1 MTDKKTDL
9 DDELLDDEE
18 DKEEEDDTEEV
29 ETPEESEK
37 TEEKES
43 LDDNEDELEEPEETD
58 DTDDVD
64 TDETELK
71 DSDHDYEGGYKIGY
85 YRVLCKDD
93 NNAPDDCSEKECDI
107 DDTDNTD
114 ECEDEISDKETN
126 SNQNINQKED
136 KVIKISENFLLTP
149 GEDFAN
155 TFFDEFDT
163 SEEDLMDYESM
174 QEDEEFKQIFIIN
187 QDLENN
193 LLPFARSI
201 NPYQAILCCREV
213 LEKYDLILP
222 DFNLDPSVD
231 EWILDIELIDD
242 CANLDLEDRNW
253 FLHLEVLTNDDQS
266 YIVFAGVVPN

>member
-1 MTDKKTDL
+1 MTDKKNDL

-18 DKEEEDDTEEV
+18 DEDDTEEV

-43 LDDNEDELEEPEETD
+43 PDDKDELEEPEEFEETD
-58 DTDDVD
+58 DTDDVNTDD
-64 TDETELK
+64 TKLK
-71 DSDHDYEGGYKIGY
+71 DPDHDYEGGYKIGY

-93 NNAPDDCSEKECDI
+93 CSEKECDI
-107 DDTDNTD
+107 DDTDETD

-136 KVIKISENFLLTP
+136 KVIKISESFLLTP

-163 SEEDLMDYESM
+163 SEEDLMDYEEM

-242 CANLDLEDRNW
+242 CANLDLDNRNW
-253 FLHLEVLTNDDQS
+253 FLHLEVLKNDDQS